1 MMNDELLKNFSISCN
16 HAQGTFFSYELAL
29 RKYCEYFGMSLKE
42 LLYEAEEDENNG
54 VKWKHSKLKAKLVEY
69 RHYMYQHY
77 APGTVRNWHYLRLMK
92 KAFKSLLQF
101 ISRIC
106 QIRQ

>member
-1 MMNDELLKNFSISCN
+1 MNDELLKNFSISCN
-16 HAQGTFFSYELAL
+16 HAQGTFFSYELSL

-54 VKWKHSKLKAKLVEY
+54 VKWKHSRLKAKLVEY

-77 APGTVRNWHYLRLMK
+77 APGTVRKEMNCIKYFYKFYHSYKVKDIL
-92 KAFKSLLQF
+92 
-101 ISRIC
+101 
-106 QIRQ
+106 